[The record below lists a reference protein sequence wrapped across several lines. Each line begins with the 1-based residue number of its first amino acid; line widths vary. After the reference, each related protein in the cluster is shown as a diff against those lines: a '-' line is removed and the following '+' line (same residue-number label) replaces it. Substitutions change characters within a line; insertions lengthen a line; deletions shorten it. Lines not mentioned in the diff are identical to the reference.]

1 MIKILALSFL
11 CILKKY
17 DMFSLT
23 YTLIFGLNSSLE
35 FYQTIMRIFYS
46 FLINIF
52 FILFCSIIIINDR
65 FSLIFFII

>member
-1 MIKILALSFL
+1 MIKILAISFL

-35 FYQTIMRIFYS
+35 FYQTIVRIFYL
-46 FLINIF
+46 FLINNF
-52 FILFCSIIIINDR
+52 LFYFVLLLLLMID
-65 FSLIFFII
+65 FL

>member
-35 FYQTIMRIFYS
+35 FYQTIMRIFYL
-46 FLINIF
+46 FLINNF
-52 FILFCSIIIINDR
+52 LFYFVPLLLLMID
-65 FSLIFFII
+65 FL